1 MINADGALGFS
12 ATIDDSD
19 FNKKLDAM
27 VSRLNGIANPVI
39 QQTQQI
45 DSSLRSL
52 GNLAKGYFAFDILK
66 GLPDQLIRVRG
77 EFQQLEITFTTM
89 LKSKAKSDALI
100 QQIVQAAAETPF
112 SLREVSQGAKQLL
125 AFGGSASTVI
135 DELKMLGDVASGVS
149 APIGDL
155 IYLYGTLRTQ
165 GRAFTV
171 DIRQFASRGI
181 PIYEELAKVLGIS
194 TQEVGNFVEAGKVGF
209 KEVEQVF
216 KNLTSQGGTFENLMT
231 KQSSS
236 LVGLK
241 ARLMDAFEVATNE
254 IGKANEGILASGLT
268 TATGL
273 VENYKP
279 FLDTLTVIV
288 ATYGTYKAAVM
299 ALNVAQSASNLGSLI
314 SGYINLGNTL
324 GPLTA
329 QQIAFN
335 NAVKLNPYA
344 LAASAIIALVTAIA
358 FYSNSLEPAKRIQE
372 EMNQLQKED
381 AEYKNQLTTKT
392 QQLSAIIRDS
402 TATQFQQVKAF
413 KDLQAIYPDL
423 LGNMSLQEFQAL
435 SASDAQKQFNQAID
449 SFSAKKLQDE
459 LKKAQS
465 EIVSF
470 ESKLK
475 TLNDA
480 RSKDPLGGTAY
491 TVQIES
497 AQKSLDVAKGKAE
510 ALQKQI
516 EANAR
521 AEWEANTPVA
531 EKVKYYEQN
540 LEALKKQRDEM
551 TQSVSKL
558 GEIGSAARGL
568 KGILQ
573 ELTIQSLNEEID
585 DVSVKL
591 QNLTAT
597 PKTDKTGG
605 NKAFWEKVKKDA
617 EEARNALGVNEKGSK
632 DWNRYTKEIENAN
645 KKLEAYST
653 TVKKAKTDKF
663 AITAPVGTLEYWEQV
678 SKRASE
684 ILSKTDPNN
693 LAKVSQQ
700 IKVRDNAE
708 AKANKIR
715 AEFETKTFDQVLEE
729 KKKAYENYQQFAYAI
744 DKQTADEQFK
754 SLLQSGK
761 TFEDYLNSRID
772 TLKQKG
778 SLSPDEQKQL
788 SALVTQL
795 DNVQLKKNPLQ
806 NFEEGLARAKEA
818 SINLVDYLETL
829 KSKQIELNQTGGG
842 LIGTDLIAAKQKV
855 QEEINSSNTQ
865 LQKQLQDFNSSVEGS
880 EQKRYAIIKKYED
893 LITQARKNA
902 NEDFSRESYEKNLEN
917 IEKAKRAELDAWE
930 TEKAQATNAYKNII
944 DIVDNGSKE
953 TLRLR
958 IEAIDKYLE
967 YLKASFGTESAV
979 YKEWLKVREKL
990 LADLKKSNTETAL
1003 ASLAIVASET
1013 GNAFTQLGG
1022 AFAVFG
1028 KALSIAGST
1037 YERFAKVIQKD
1048 KNTGKL
1054 SITEGF
1060 TGEAVSTIANVGISL
1075 FSSMLQ
1081 AQNDVAT
1088 KNREIVRQTINQQI
1102 EYNKLLNDAIGLQY
1116 KYQTSALLGNTAA
1129 EIGSK
1134 FAQLKD
1140 ATNQYG
1146 DSIKKLTGTSQNIN
1160 KLLTVGAPGAKSKSI
1175 WDSLGSLISPIGLIK
1190 EAVDAFS
1197 DGVLKEVPNALIK
1210 VGTVTTGFLGTST
1223 KDVFDNLLK
1232 VYPKLIDDSNAQ
1244 YKAKILALQKA
1255 GYNINPEI
1263 LKKVSQAGFDMVKV
1277 DVALA
1282 KSLISSGKLEEN
1294 TKTWLQN
1301 TVDWYEKLE
1310 EINKQIDDIVSNLAG
1325 GLSSDLRNALVEAF
1339 EAGTS
1344 AAEAFASS
1352 VEKTLENITSQLIF
1366 EAVFGEAFKTL
1377 SEDIKASFKGG
1388 DGSVIDDFS
1397 KFFNQYVGLSKE
1409 FDKALQ
1415 EAQKE
1420 AEKAGLKIFKPTT
1433 GGTTSTNEQGLAGAI
1448 KGVTEETASIIA
1460 GQITTMRIYQAE
1472 GLQVARQSLASLNMI
1487 VSNTAH
1493 LISIDNKLSYLQ
1505 QDPLR
1510 AKGLG

>member
-52 GNLAKGYFAFDILK
+52 GNLAKGYFAFDMLK

-100 QQIVQAAAETPF
+100 QQIVTAAAETPF

-125 AFGGSASTVI
+125 AFGGSANTVI
-135 DELKMLGDVASGVS
+135 DELRMLGDVASGVS

-181 PIYEELAKVLGIS
+181 PIYEELAKVLGVS

-216 KNLTSQGGTFENLMT
+216 KNLTSQGGTFENLMA
-231 KQSSS
+231 KQSNS

-254 IGKANEGILASGLT
+254 IGKANEGILTSGLT

-314 SGYINLGNTL
+314 AGYINLGNTL

-358 FYSNSLEPAKRIQE
+358 FYSSSLEPAKRIQE
-372 EMNQLQKED
+372 EMNRLQKED
-381 AEYKNQLTTKT
+381 ADYKNQLTTKT

-465 EIVSF
+465 EIAVF
-470 ESKLK
+470 DAKLK
-475 TLNDA
+475 TLSDA
-480 RSKDPLGGTAY
+480 KLKDPLGGTAY

-497 AQKSLDVAKGKAE
+497 AQKSLEVARGKAE

-521 AEWEANTPVA
+521 AEWEANTPVV
-531 EKVKYYEQN
+531 EKIKYYEQS
-540 LEALKKQRDEM
+540 LETLKKQRDEM

-573 ELTIQSLNEEID
+573 ELTIQSLNKEID

-617 EEARNALGVNEKGSK
+617 EDARNALGVNEKGSK

-700 IKVRDNAE
+700 IKVRDDAE
-708 AKANKIR
+708 AKATKIR
-715 AEFETKTFDQVLEE
+715 AEFETKTFDKVLEE

-778 SLSPDEQKQL
+778 TLSPDEQKQL

-806 NFEEGLARAKEA
+806 NFEEGLARAKDE
-818 SINLVDYLETL
+818 SVTLTEYLEIL
-829 KSKQIELNQTGGG
+829 RQKQDELNKTGGG
-842 LIGTDLIAAKQKV
+842 LLGTDLISAKQKV
-855 QEEINSSNTQ
+855 QEEIINTASQ
-865 LQKQLQDFNSSVEGS
+865 RQKELQSFLIQVEGS
-880 EQKRYAIIKKYED
+880 EQKRLEIVKRYASLRAEVAKQENGQY
-893 LITQARKNA
+893 TRA
-902 NEDFSRESYEKNLEN
+902 NYEKLVAINESEKRELE
-917 IEKAKRAELDAWE
+917 AYQVQ
-930 TEKAQATNAYKNII
+930 KAQATKAYKDLTGVILEEGNKANKIRIKQI
-944 DIVDNGSKE
+944 D
-953 TLRLR
+953 
-958 IEAIDKYLE
+958 E
-967 YLKASFGTESAV
+967 YLKVLEAGIGKESEE
-979 YKEWLKVREKL
+979 YKKWLKEKKAL
-990 LADLKKSNTETAL
+990 EKGIGEVDLANIAV
-1003 ASLAIVASET
+1003 VAKEVGS
-1013 GNAFTQLGG
+1013 AFTQLGG
-1022 AFAVFG
+1022 KFAIFG
-1028 KALSIAGST
+1028 KVLSTAGSS
-1037 YERFAKVIQKD
+1037 YESFAKILKGGAV
-1048 KNTGKL
+1048 
-1054 SITEGF
+1054 
-1060 TGEAVSTIANVGISL
+1060 TGEAVSTIVNVGVSI

-1088 KNREIVRQTINQQI
+1088 KNREIVQQTINQQI

-1129 EIGSK
+1129 ELGSK

-1160 KLLTVGAPGAKSKSI
+1160 KLLTVGAPGAKSKSL

-1210 VGTVTTGFLGTST
+1210 VGTVATGFLGTST

-1244 YKAKILALQKA
+1244 YKAKIMALQKA
-1255 GYNINPEI
+1255 GYNINPDI

-1294 TKTWLQN
+1294 TKAWLQN

-1325 GLSSDLRNALVEAF
+1325 GLASDLRNALVEAF

-1472 GLQVARQSLASLNMI
+1472 GLQVARQSLASLSI
-1487 VSNTAH
+1487 IASNTAY